1 MKRVAEINSEGEA
14 VDLFLRNFFIK
25 HKMPDTLNNFQQE
38 WYELI
43 QKGTVLEGVEKIPQE
58 YEENEGLKDEIRRLK
73 E

>member
-1 MKRVAEINSEGEA
+1 MKRVSEINSDGEA

-43 QKGTVLEGVEKIPQE
+43 QKGTVI
-58 YEENEGLKDEIRRLK
+58 
-73 E
+73 